1 MAALER
7 YFLSKGYAVAGYD
20 RTPSELTGHLQQEGA
35 VIAFDDDVEKA
46 VPQAFR
52 NPADTL
58 VVYTP
63 AVPEDTAVMTYFRQ
77 GGFEMIKRAALLGK
91 ITRESKGLCFAG
103 THGKT
108 TTSSMAAH
116 IMHNCPAGC
125 NAFLGGVLR
134 NYDSNFL
141 LAPASPYAI
150 IEADEFDRSFLQ
162 LHPQAAVITS
172 VDPDHLD
179 IYGTYEAVREA
190 FAQFAGQITPG
201 GTLILKKGIELPL
214 ERADIRRY
222 TYHVTDSGAD
232 FHAENLRVD
241 GGGYYTFDLV
251 FPDRRIERC
260 RLGIPGL
267 VNVENCVAAAALVWS
282 EGFVSDERMREAIAT
297 FRGVQRRFDFWV
309 NDPSVA
315 GGTIYM
321 DDYAHHPAERCCLRC
336 GRCFRNGS

>member
-116 IMHNCPAGC
+116 IMHNCPAEC
-125 NAFLGGVLR
+125 NAFLL
-134 NYDSNFL
+134 
-141 LAPASPYAI
+141 PACA
-150 IEADEFDRSFLQ
+150 R
-162 LHPQAAVITS
+162 
-172 VDPDHLD
+172 
-179 IYGTYEAVREA
+179 
-190 FAQFAGQITPG
+190 
-201 GTLILKKGIELPL
+201 KPL
-214 ERADIRRY
+214 CN
-222 TYHVTDSGAD
+222 H
-232 FHAENLRVD
+232 
-241 GGGYYTFDLV
+241 
-251 FPDRRIERC
+251 
-260 RLGIPGL
+260 
-267 VNVENCVAAAALVWS
+267 
-282 EGFVSDERMREAIAT
+282 
-297 FRGVQRRFDFWV
+297 RG
-309 NDPSVA
+309 
-315 GGTIYM
+315 
-321 DDYAHHPAERCCLRC
+321 
-336 GRCFRNGS
+336 